1 MLGKVLKNALQPLLG
16 RGSGAGAADAETLAG
31 LLHAQSKA
39 AILDLLHAAPK
50 PPRAVDYEQVAY
62 ILAAAGAAR
71 YMVEKMRNAQN
82 FGEQLPLLRDA
93 LGQCRVEGLVLEFG
107 VYQGRTLAE
116 IARLDPRMAHGF
128 DSFEG
133 LPEDWTHFQKKG
145 RFALDGKVPRFAEP
159 NVTLHRGWFAD
170 TLPAFLAAN
179 PGSARFVHVDSD
191 LYSSAVTVLEGLRS
205 RIVPGTV
212 ILFDEYINYP
222 GWEQDEF
229 RAFQEFVA
237 RHGVAYDYIG
247 FASSHYSVA
256 VKIREVGK

>member
-1 MLGKVLKNALQPLLG
+1 MLGKVLKAAFGPWFRRAVPGDAALAELL
-16 RGSGAGAADAETLAG
+16 R
-31 LLHAQSKA
+31 AQTGA
-39 AILDLLHAAPK
+39 AILDLLHDAPK

-62 ILAAAGAAR
+62 LLAAASAAR
-71 YMVEKMRNAQN
+71 YMIANMRHAQN
-82 FGEQLPLLRDA
+82 FGEQLPLLRHA
-93 LGQCRVEGLVLEFG
+93 LGQCGVEGLVLEFG

-116 IARLDPRMAHGF
+116 IARLDPRTAHGF

-145 RFALDGKVPRFAEP
+145 RFALDGKRPRFAEA
-159 NVTLHRGWFAD
+159 NVALHVGLFAD

-179 PGSARFVHVDSD
+179 PGPARFVHVDSD
-191 LYSSAVTVLEGLRS
+191 LYSSAVTVLEGLRE

-222 GWEQDEF
+222 GWELDEF

-237 RHGVAYDYIG
+237 RHRVAYDYIG